1 MTVTWSRADESRR
14 KEGRR
19 ASSRIR
25 RRDARFDSSC
35 SPLLLPLLPLPCPP
49 FSPRSNT
56 PATLLI
62 STRER
67 PLRQPRWTRTR
78 SCSSCLRTSTAQ
90 SLTTSLPPPSSHAL
104 RSCPAQTVHSLG
116 PRPSL
121 YSLSTHPHIPP
132 MRLRARARAPLDG
145 PRYPHRF
152 GTAHR

>member
-19 ASSRIR
+19 ASSTR
-25 RRDARFDSSC
+25 RALRLVLFASPPPSSP
-35 SPLLLPLLPLPCPP
+35 SPLSS
-49 FSPRSNT
+49 FSPRSKT
-56 PATLLI
+56 PATLLL

-67 PLRQPRWTRTR
+67 PPRQPRWTRTR

-104 RSCPAQTVHSLG
+104 RSQPARPVHSLG

-121 YSLSTHPHIPP
+121 SSLSTHPHIPP